1 MVYRSA
7 VEPRLLTQASI
18 SQCMIYLSCEMV
30 LLASFDTVGSK
41 HLKNHVITRS
51 HCALRAM
58 VARGTK
64 KKPLCAQCAGKG
76 HYTSTCPVLAAAA
89 LKALAKTTDL
99 KKLETQLRNGQPVRL
114 QKLGKKRRTLKKA
127 SGKRGFSEAF
137 KVSSKKDQ
145 RSAKPKIRHKKKEK
159 DRKPRAKKQDSSM
172 MVSSPGL
179 RSRPTKNSWPLSGS
193 GNLGNVHAVVTSRM
207 FHGRHASCAVTGA
220 FLCAAQ
226 TAKVSWCV
234 SNLF

>member
-1 MVYRSA
+1 
-7 VEPRLLTQASI
+7 
-18 SQCMIYLSCEMV
+18 MIYLSCEMV

-64 KKPLCAQCAGKG
+64 KKPLCAHCAGKG

-159 DRKPRAKKQDSSM
+159 DRKPRAKKQDSSHDG
-172 MVSSPGL
+172 VKSRASQQAYKKLLASQWVWKPGKCPCGGDFAYVPWKTCQL
-179 RSRPTKNSWPLSGS
+179 RG
-193 GNLGNVHAVVTSRM
+193 
-207 FHGRHASCAVTGA
+207 HGR
-220 FLCAAQ
+220 
-226 TAKVSWCV
+226 
-234 SNLF
+234 LFVRCTDCEGLLVC